1 MRGAVRRRPAGHH
14 LEHSEARADEVA
26 EEVRVYPGEEV
37 DGEDVEHGEDE
48 DEDEDGGE
56 DGGGGLVEGQHE
68 QVEGAEAAEDADD
81 AEGPDGPENVGH
93 ARLGKEEGDD
103 REKDNCR
110 ICYVIGKKM
119 G

>member
-1 MRGAVRRRPAGHH
+1 MSTLLIDGVTV
-14 LEHSEARADEVA
+14 HSGGV
-26 EEVRVYPGEEV
+26 VGL
-37 DGEDVEHGEDE
+37 
-48 DEDEDGGE
+48 EDGVVVQGGE
-56 DGGGGLVEGQHE
+56 LTLAPGLTAQDVVVRAGGLLDGGGGLVEGQHE

-81 AEGPDGPENVGH
+81 AEGPDGPEDVGH

-119 G
+119 GW